1 MGRTTSTKIQG
12 HNLPKRFRKKKIA
25 ALVLGIFVLFFALAA
40 LEFRARHP
48 RRSPLQACKQR
59 NMVKIG
65 ERWNEPQSTTAVPI
79 MVGSTRLSIKAVKFG
94 LEFTKKNVL
103 NNSKNEYNKANMVLH
118 RYFELLRW

>member
-40 LEFRARHP
+40 LECRARHP

-65 ERWNEPQSTTAVPI
+65 ERWNKPHDSPDYGGQYPAKNKSGQS
-79 MVGSTRLSIKAVKFG
+79 R
-94 LEFTKKNVL
+94 TKVHEKNL
-103 NNSKNEYNKANMVLH
+103 LDNSKNEYNKANMVLH